1 MAPRAHKRDSV
12 SLEAELFVQLL
23 RAADRLAQ
31 DADLL
36 IKAYGLTATQYN
48 VLRILRGAGPGGLAC
63 KGIGDRMISR
73 DPDMTRLLD
82 RLEKRS
88 FITRERQTHD
98 RRVITTRIT
107 PEGLE
112 ILKKLDEPIDALHKK
127 QFRHLT
133 AAKLKALAEALEE
146 AFPAAIP
153 E

>member
-63 KGIGDRMISR
+63 KGIGDRMITR

-112 ILKKLDEPIDALHKK
+112 ILKKLDEPIDELHKK
-127 QFRHLT
+127 QFRHL
-133 AAKLKALAEALEE
+133 AASKLKALAEALEE